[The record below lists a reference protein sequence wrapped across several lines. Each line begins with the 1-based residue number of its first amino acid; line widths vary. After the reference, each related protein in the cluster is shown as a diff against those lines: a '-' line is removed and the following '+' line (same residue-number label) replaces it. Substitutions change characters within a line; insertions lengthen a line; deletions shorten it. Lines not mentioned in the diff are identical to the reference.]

1 MLLVRNGN
9 LFLGSGQSRAGW
21 DILCENGTIK
31 EIGPGLQAQGADVI
45 DAAGRDV
52 YPGIVLGL
60 CAVGAVAF
68 SELGQWDMNEAANPV
83 CPQMNIK
90 DAFDLRE
97 LKLQRF
103 GRAGITSYGLC
114 PGTNALLAGQMA
126 LTHVDGARTA
136 DVFLAERIAL
146 KGNYTQSVK
155 DAFKGKGAPQTRMAM
170 YQMMDDAFR
179 AAKEYMDK
187 KEKDHDEGK
196 EVLCRVLRREIPFVV
211 AAETQGE
218 IESVMEIGRKYDL
231 RLVITGAYGVAPVAK
246 EIIERGWHVML
257 GDSSF
262 MMAGIKG
269 HTDHRDFVRLYRE
282 GLKLSLFCSGDQGY
296 PPAYEQVWWTAG
308 QMSAAGATGDEIMD
322 MLTIQPARALGVDHL
337 VGSLETGKQA
347 DIIICRG
354 NPAVRFDNY
363 IDQTIVAGR
372 PFFAREGK

>member
-146 KGNYTQSVK
+146 KGNYTC
-155 DAFKGKGAPQTRMAM
+155 
-170 YQMMDDAFR
+170 
-179 AAKEYMDK
+179 
-187 KEKDHDEGK
+187 
-196 EVLCRVLRREIPFVV
+196 L
-211 AAETQGE
+211 
-218 IESVMEIGRKYDL
+218 
-231 RLVITGAYGVAPVAK
+231 
-246 EIIERGWHVML
+246 
-257 GDSSF
+257 
-262 MMAGIKG
+262 
-269 HTDHRDFVRLYRE
+269 LYTSR
-282 GLKLSLFCSGDQGY
+282 C
-296 PPAYEQVWWTAG
+296 V
-308 QMSAAGATGDEIMD
+308 
-322 MLTIQPARALGVDHL
+322 
-337 VGSLETGKQA
+337 
-347 DIIICRG
+347 
-354 NPAVRFDNY
+354 
-363 IDQTIVAGR
+363 
-372 PFFAREGK
+372 